1 MQVTPLHDNGE
12 IELKRGSDLP
22 ESQMEHFGR
31 RVSLHLSVRAAS
43 GNGVKELSW
52 WIPIK
57 RSETPFLPWLS
68 SPLLLS
74 FPLFHHLGVLP
85 LTLIKSEETN

>member
-1 MQVTPLHDNGE
+1 MQATPLHDNGE

-31 RVSLHLSVRAAS
+31 RVLLHSPARAAF
-43 GNGVKELSW
+43 GNGVKELSG

-57 RSETPFLPWLS
+57 RSEAPFLPWLS
-68 SPLLLS
+68 SPPP
-74 FPLFHHLGVLP
+74 PLFHHRRVLP

>member
-1 MQVTPLHDNGE
+1 MQVTRLHDNRE

-22 ESQMEHFGR
+22 ESQMEHFGPG
-31 RVSLHLSVRAAS
+31 VLLHLSVRAAS

-57 RSETPFLPWLS
+57 RSETPSLPWLS
-68 SPLLLS
+68 SPLRSSSPLS
-74 FPLFHHLGVLP
+74 HHLRVLP